1 MGLPNRDEI
10 EGKTDRAKG
19 SLKKGVGRALDDPE
33 LQNEGEADR
42 TKGNVKETFGKTKRK
57 VGEAM
62 EDIGDKI
69 AR

>member
-10 EGKTDRAKG
+10 AGKTDRAKG

-62 EDIGDKI
+62 EDLGDKI